1 MSDPLDGLVEDK
13 QKKTAILKRVIA
25 ETAATST
32 ADLFQKIHN
41 VINNDGGKIEAII
54 LSGGYTNYSY
64 KVFVQGQPDLAVF
77 AKLSFEYALW
87 NPDKVSNLCI
97 SKQVPI
103 CIPWIPN
110 LINFAFIY
118 FRIPIM
124 TSKEPSVSM
133 KS

>member
-25 ETAATST
+25 ETASTST

-64 KVFVQGQPDLAVF
+64 KVFVPG
-77 AKLSFEYALW
+77 
-87 NPDKVSNLCI
+87 
-97 SKQVPI
+97 
-103 CIPWIPN
+103 
-110 LINFAFIY
+110 
-118 FRIPIM
+118 
-124 TSKEPSVSM
+124 
-133 KS
+133 